1 MWDHL
6 VYIGAETTEPAPTLA
21 GVEAETPAT
30 ATPASIEPADDDSF
44 VEVEG
49 NKDDKMR
56 RIAKTLQA
64 GDVVEQAHVS
74 FPLATMVLPLIHL
87 EHSPHRRG

>member
-1 MWDHL
+1 MVCTADT
-6 VYIGAETTEPAPTLA
+6 IEPAPTLA
-21 GVEAETPAT
+21 GAEAETPPT

-64 GDVVEQAHVS
+64 GDVVEQAHVCHS
-74 FPLATMVLPLIHL
+74 SDTANRLLTCK
-87 EHSPHRRG
+87 EHRPHRRG